1 MRSPTRRESNVTP
14 DKQSEGLLFVSKH
27 FLDWIE
33 RRGQE
38 LRCRLSLEPTAA
50 LNPYKLAQTMEV
62 RVVSPLDILEL
73 APCLLDQLLVQDSD
87 SWSGGTLLL
96 PNGKTIVVLNPNH
109 SETRKR
115 ATLMEELAHVFLGH
129 TPSSL
134 IVFKNRTAMR
144 SCKKSQETQA
154 YGVGAAALVPM
165 KLLQHAQSNLTARE
179 KLAHYC
185 GVSVDLVTFREKVTG
200 VKLG

>member
-1 MRSPTRRESNVTP
+1 MWADKESRLNLADRTFTYINLRVQPKGVGLAIYGLITVIP
-14 DKQSEGLLFVSKH
+14 QSTN
-27 FLDWIE
+27 
-33 RRGQE
+33 R
-38 LRCRLSLEPTAA
+38 T
-50 LNPYKLAQTMEV
+50 
-62 RVVSPLDILEL
+62 
-73 APCLLDQLLVQDSD
+73 
-87 SWSGGTLLL
+87 
-96 PNGKTIVVLNPNH
+96 
-109 SETRKR
+109 
-115 ATLMEELAHVFLGH
+115 
-129 TPSSL
+129 
-134 IVFKNRTAMR
+134 VFKNRTAMR

>member
-1 MRSPTRRESNVTP
+1 M
-14 DKQSEGLLFVSKH
+14 SKH

-87 SWSGGTLLL
+87 SWSGGTLPL

-134 IVFKNRTAMR
+134 MVESMAGITQRT
-144 SCKKSQETQA
+144 S
-154 YGVGAAALVPM
+154 
-165 KLLQHAQSNLTARE
+165 LLDPDV
-179 KLAHYC
+179 K
-185 GVSVDLVTFREKVTG
+185 VSLHPAPDILKG
-200 VKLG
+200 